1 MFYYFKD
8 LRLLYLLLI
17 LFIFCS
23 ANKPNFEFDYSN
35 LSSGEKEIIINHI
48 DSLQKANVFFEII
61 IEELKKSESPIVFS
75 IKNDVDIACF
85 VPDKETGGGEIYFQD
100 IKRISDKSAFL
111 EEFFHA
117 FQYSFYGKSSMI
129 KNEYGEIIGGPNY
142 EYEAKLMKA
151 IVNVTLNNPA
161 AETPSQKGLLDFVL
175 NLTDEKG
182 NFSLIE
188 LSENQHKQ
196 YIDLVKHFRQHWK
209 QRNTNEAKNNIYDDP
224 IIENLGPQACLH
236 ILRIY
241 NNGHT
246 QN

>member
-23 ANKPNFEFDYSN
+23 ANKPNFEFDYSKLTAREREVILKKIN
-35 LSSGEKEIIINHI
+35 YLQTENAFFKTIIR
-48 DSLQKANVFFEII
+48 
-61 IEELKKSESPIVFS
+61 ELKKYDDPIVLS
-75 IKNDVDIACF
+75 IKNDVNIACF
-85 VPDKETGGGEIYFQD
+85 VPDKENGGGEIYFHD
-100 IKRISDKSAFL
+100 IDRLSDESAFF

-117 FQYSFYGKSSMI
+117 FQHSFYGKNSMI
-129 KNEYGEIIGGPNY
+129 KNNNGEVIGGPNY

-188 LSENQHKQ
+188 LSENQQKQ
-196 YIDLVKHFRQHWK
+196 YISLVKDFQQHWE
-209 QRNTNEAKNNIYDDP
+209 QRNTDEAKNNIYDDP
-224 IIENLGPQACLH
+224 IIENLGTQACLH